1 MNKQYEYVLSEKIL
15 VIIALVIILLLTEFV
30 IITSELLKP
39 CNFIGREA
47 MNDVDFFTQ
56 WMVCFEY
63 RSLEYDSKIPI
74 KVYTPNQNGEFVNI
88 NSFGFRGD
96 EISLEKDPSSYRVM
110 IVGGSTTFGI
120 PSTSDSATIPAYLEK
135 IFHNDGLDFVEVINA
150 GVTGHNSLSEA
161 FYIKEKLVKFEP
173 DLIIMIDGGNDVHDR
188 ISPTKLVKSD
198 DLVTYYENKEK
209 QDTRVTGIKSFVY
222 DMNYKTGQLLI
233 EYFNSQFKEKKSYS
247 SESYGTYTEIVNSVT
262 IRNWID
268 VCEYGK
274 NNGFSTIPIL
284 QPILGISERNITPDE
299 EKIEITDYGFNTIK
313 YLKNIPL
320 DDTVLN
326 NSCEMII
333 DARNAFSEIDESIY
347 LDSIHSNEFSNQ
359 IMAGK
364 IYEKLKPFVIAKSTL
379 ES

>member
-150 GVTGHNSLSEA
+150 GVSGHNSLSEA
-161 FYIKEKLVKFEP
+161 FYIKEKLVK
-173 DLIIMIDGGNDVHDR
+173 
-188 ISPTKLVKSD
+188 LV
-198 DLVTYYENKEK
+198 
-209 QDTRVTGIKSFVY
+209 F
-222 DMNYKTGQLLI
+222 
-233 EYFNSQFKEKKSYS
+233 
-247 SESYGTYTEIVNSVT
+247 
-262 IRNWID
+262 
-268 VCEYGK
+268 
-274 NNGFSTIPIL
+274 P
-284 QPILGISERNITPDE
+284 
-299 EKIEITDYGFNTIK
+299 
-313 YLKNIPL
+313 
-320 DDTVLN
+320 
-326 NSCEMII
+326 
-333 DARNAFSEIDESIY
+333 
-347 LDSIHSNEFSNQ
+347 
-359 IMAGK
+359 
-364 IYEKLKPFVIAKSTL
+364 
-379 ES
+379 